1 MVLSVAPLWLPG
13 GIVWVVG
20 VMDNTVVVRTVW
32 ATLTAMAILNSVL
45 AAVTFLARARV
56 TTTMSSLV
64 LVRIV
69 VWGLSAHRVL
79 RRSRLAKLLARL
91 PRLRQS
97 HMPNR
102 RFLLHSYILR
112 WVGIYTMEDRG
123 CWGPAFFRSWW
134 RARGLWSSPGSGSV
148 DKISIPLEDILSCNI
163 GAVCK
168 KIRVIKY

>member
-13 GIVWVVG
+13 RIAWVVR
-20 VMDNTVVVRTVW
+20 VMDNAMVVRTVW

-56 TTTMSSLV
+56 SAAVSSLV

-69 VWGLSAHRVL
+69 VWGLSTHRVL
-79 RRSRLAKLLARL
+79 RRSRLVQLARL
-91 PRLRQS
+91 PGLRQS

-102 RFLLHSYILR
+102 RFLLHGYILR

-123 CWGPAFFRSWW
+123 CWGPALFRSRW

-148 DKISIPLEDILSCNI
+148 DKISIPLEDILGCNI
-163 GAVCK
+163 GTVCK